1 MLFSLSQASLQK
13 KPYKAPDL
21 RVISMNTENAIL
33 SGFSTEDWG
42 KDPDE
47 IG

>member
-1 MLFSLSQASLQK
+1 MSVKFPQK
-13 KPYKAPDL
+13 KPYQTPELDFLSVTVEKT
-21 RVISMNTENAIL
+21 VL

-47 IG
+47 IS

>member
-1 MLFSLSQASLQK
+1 MLFSLPQASLQK

-21 RVISMNTENAIL
+21 SVISMNTENAVL